1 MTTSKEMTTGRA
13 LPLLVNFTL
22 PLLLGNIL
30 QQTYSLVDAA
40 IVGKYLGIHSL
51 AAVGAS
57 SSVIFLILGFCNGC
71 SCGFGIPVAQKF
83 GARDYSLMRRYIFV
97 SLKLSLV
104 LSVAVAIVTSL
115 YCADILRIMQTP
127 ENIFDGA
134 YAYLL
139 VTFIGVPCTFLY
151 NLLSSII
158 RALGDSKTPF
168 WFLLFATVLNVLLD
182 LVCILILDWGVFGA
196 GIATVISQG
205 VSALLCYFYMFR
217 HFQILKP
224 VGEERRFQGA
234 LARKLL
240 KIGLPMGLQFS
251 ITAIGSIMLQSAN
264 MLWEPLVSPLY
275 LCRTHQNVLPLSV
288 GKPGHCDGHIQRPEL
303 RCRKTATHP
312 GRYQS
317 QCVYHAPLH
326 RTYIYYLTEQFA
338 PAGLI
343 ICRPCRNGNPEKYGI
358 ILTRGRLLL
367 PGLGTAL
374 HSPLHHPGS
383 GIYKLSHAFRRI
395 GDDCP
400 GIGQCVCRTC
410 IRLSRRLFRRPDGM
424 GGCRFVSYSGI
435 YFRLPENPEI
445 TIIPAIVFPEQHY

>member
-51 AAVGAS
+51 ASVGAS

-71 SCGFGIPVAQKF
+71 GCGFGIPVAQKF

-104 LSVAVAIVTSL
+104 LSVVIAMLTSL
-115 YCADILRIMQTP
+115 FCADILHIMQTP

-139 VTFIGVPCTFLY
+139 VTFVGVPCTFLY

-182 LVCILILDWGVFGA
+182 LVCILVLKWGVAGA
-196 GIATVISQG
+196 GIATVVSQG

-224 VGEERRFQGA
+224 VAEERKFQGA

-240 KIGLPMGLQFS
+240 KIGIPMGLQFS

-264 MLWEPLVSPLY
+264 
-275 LCRTHQNVLPLSV
+275 N
-288 GKPGHCDGHIQRPEL
+288 
-303 RCRKTATHP
+303 A
-312 GRYQS
+312 
-317 QCVYHAPLH
+317 
-326 RTYIYYLTEQFA
+326 
-338 PAGLI
+338 
-343 ICRPCRNGNPEKYGI
+343 
-358 ILTRGRLLL
+358 
-367 PGLGTAL
+367 LGTACVAAFTSAVRIKMFFL
-374 HSPLHHPGS
+374 CPLES
-383 GIYKLSHAFRRI
+383 LGITMA
-395 GDDCP
+395 
-400 GIGQCVCRTC
+400 T
-410 IRLSRRLFRRPDGM
+410 
-424 GGCRFVSYSGI
+424 YSGQNYGAGKPQRI
-435 YFRLPENPEI
+435 LEGIKASVGIMLLYTALTFAILLSSSRLLALLFVDAAEAEI
-445 TIIPAIVFPEQHY
+445 LKNTELFLHVAACFFPALGLLCILRYTIQGAGFTNLAMLSGVSEMIARALVSVFAVPAFGYLAVCFGDPMAWIAADLFLIPAFICVYRKIRRYTILY

>member
-264 MLWEPLVSPLY
+264 NALGTACVAAFTSAVRIKMFFLCPLESLGIAMATY
-275 LCRTHQNVLPLSV
+275 SGQNYGA
-288 GKPGHCDGHIQRPEL
+288 GKPRRILEGIKASVFIML
-303 RCRKTATHP
+303 LYTALT
-312 GRYQS
+312 
-317 QCVYHAPLH
+317 
-326 RTYIYYLTEQFA
+326 YLTEQFA

>member
-158 RALGDSKTPF
+158 RALGDSQTPF

-264 MLWEPLVSPLY
+264 
-275 LCRTHQNVLPLSV
+275 N
-288 GKPGHCDGHIQRPEL
+288 
-303 RCRKTATHP
+303 A
-312 GRYQS
+312 
-317 QCVYHAPLH
+317 
-326 RTYIYYLTEQFA
+326 
-338 PAGLI
+338 
-343 ICRPCRNGNPEKYGI
+343 
-358 ILTRGRLLL
+358 
-367 PGLGTAL
+367 LGTA
-374 HSPLHHPGS
+374 S
-383 GIYKLSHAFRRI
+383 GANCSVR
-395 GDDCP
+395 
-400 GIGQCVCRTC
+400 
-410 IRLSRRLFRRPDGM
+410 
-424 GGCRFVSYSGI
+424 
-435 YFRLPENPEI
+435 
-445 TIIPAIVFPEQHY
+445 